1 MKKELVK
8 KEGERLKGLRDKL
21 ETALIDADQVFVNGN
36 TLHRLP
42 NISNLSFKNLGS
54 DELMIGLNKNI
65 ALSSGSACTSASIEP
80 SHVLKALGLDD
91 ELAQSSIRFGLGRFN
106 TEDEIDYTIDQ
117 VKEVVL
123 KLREAQLAN

>member
-1 MKKELVK
+1 
-8 KEGERLKGLRDKL
+8 
-21 ETALIDADQVFVNGN
+21 
-36 TLHRLP
+36 
-42 NISNLSFKNLGS
+42 
-54 DELMIGLNKNI
+54 MIGLNKNI

-80 SHVLKALGLDD
+80 SHVLKALALDD

-106 TEDEIDYTIDQ
+106 TEVEIDYTIDQ

>member
-1 MKKELVK
+1 MK

-21 ETALIDADQVFVNGN
+21 EGALINADQVFVNGN

-42 NISNLSFKNLGS
+42 NISNLSFKDLGS

-80 SHVLKALGLDD
+80 SHVLKALALDD

-106 TEDEIDYTIDQ
+106 TEVEIDYTIDQ